1 VVVHPHA
8 RDAEDR
14 PGLEHPRAVRLS
26 TAPARLGPLILLET
40 VAATAFVLGRSE
52 LGAPVRAYRV
62 GEPTAYRRVL
72 VVGCIHGTEC
82 AGVRIV
88 HALQRTAPH
97 ADLWLVPNLNPD
109 GYRLGLRQNGR
120 GVDLNRNFGA
130 GWRARGARWGP
141 QYSGPRPWSERETR
155 LARRLIAR
163 IQPDVTLWYHQPQGL
178 VRAWG
183 ASVPEARW
191 FAELAGERFRA
202 FRWPR
207 GTASNWQNHRFPG
220 TASFVVELPPGPLSG
235 ARLRRHAR
243 AIVRL
248 AERPE
253 PVRWRRSLAL
263 GRPEAGRLFGGV
275 QLPPEG
281 GRYFTWDPLLH
292 RSPDRAWRRWGTDRL
307 VRTVLRVLADFR
319 RTHPRAARVGIG
331 DLSRP
336 HGGPFGP
343 RHVSHQNGLDVDVY
357 YPRRDRLER
366 PPDRPVQ
373 INRALAQDL
382 VDRFVRAGAV
392 RLFVGPHTRLR
403 GDPRVVQPL
412 AHHDTHVHVRLPP
425 G

>member
-1 VVVHPHA
+1 M
-8 RDAEDR
+8 
-14 PGLEHPRAVRLS
+14 
-26 TAPARLGPLILLET
+26 
-40 VAATAFVLGRSE
+40 LGRSE

-183 ASVPEARW
+183 ASVPEARR

-202 FRWPR
+202 LRWPR

-263 GRPEAGRLFGGV
+263 GRPEAGQLVGGV